1 VNLVEQLR
9 KAGPVLS
16 PDDAPL
22 APPDETL
29 TLLLIGGTLCND
41 AILEP
46 DEKRPGGYR
55 AVGDP
60 TEGALVIAAA
70 RMGLWKAQL
79 ETVLPRVAEVPF
91 TSERKRMTTIHKV
104 ASHRLQVTGS
114 EQSDEELATWNL
126 QHYVA
131 FTKGAVD
138 GMLEIS
144 DRVWVDGRTEPLD
157 DHWRE
162 RIQAANDQLAADGVR
177 VLGVAF
183 RPLDTLPEPV
193 NEETLERELIFVGLV
208 GMIDPPRSEV
218 RDAVAKCRTAG
229 IRPVMIT
236 GDHPLTALHIARQLG
251 AEMTVDD
258 LEAVV
263 EDVAVYARVSPA
275 HKVKIVEAL
284 KHRGHFVAM
293 TGDGVNDA
301 PALKRA
307 DIGVAM
313 GITGTDVSKEAA
325 DMILL
330 DDNFATIVAAIE
342 EGRTIYDNIRKFVR
356 YTMSSNV
363 GEIIVMLLAP
373 LLGLPIPLTP
383 LQILWVN
390 LVTDGLPGLALGV
403 EPAEP
408 DTMRRPPHPPNESI
422 LARGMWQYM
431 LWIGI
436 LMGLVS
442 LSVEIWGAQMGNAL
456 AVRSERRTLLA
467 LGLFSN
473 RPLLG
478 AVLLTV
484 VLQVAVIYVP
494 FLQVIFRTVALTPAQ
509 LGISLAMSTVV
520 FFAAEGVKLVRAR
533 VNGRRTQPS

>member
-251 AEMTVDD
+251 IVALDDAQARVITGQELAEMTVDD

-275 HKVKIVEAL
+275 HKVK
-284 KHRGHFVAM
+284 
-293 TGDGVNDA
+293 
-301 PALKRA
+301 
-307 DIGVAM
+307 
-313 GITGTDVSKEAA
+313 VSKEAA

-442 LSVEIWGAQMGNAL
+442 LSVEIWGYGRGSGAWRTMVFTTLCLAQMGNAL